1 MQALSTKN
9 ALKLDAQTSPAA
21 PAQQGAGVQWAV
33 VNNMQI
39 AAAFSTPDVEQA
51 RKKVLGVTDVS
62 CFHRYGF
69 KGPKAAQWAADHELA
84 IPSSPNSWTLS
95 DKKSLVLRL
104 GGSEFVIEDQ
114 PGGDAS
120 QKLASVTA
128 RTDGVYKVP
137 RADAAFILSGSAALN
152 LLSELCSLDLR
163 PSSLLAN
170 DVIMTQVAGISAI
183 VLRQTIAG
191 EPVYRIWC
199 DGTYGAYM
207 WETLI
212 EIAVELGGGAVGLAS
227 YQQ

>member
-21 PAQQGAGVQWAV
+21 PGQQGGDVQWAE

-39 AAAFSTPDVEQA
+39 AMTFSTPDIEHA

-84 IPSSPNSWTLS
+84 IPSNPNSWTLS

-104 GGSEFVIEDQ
+104 GSSEFVIEDQ

-120 QKLASVTA
+120 QKLASITT
-128 RTDGVYKVP
+128 RSDGVYIVP
-137 RADAAFILSGSAALN
+137 RADAAFALSGSEVLN
-152 LLSELCSLDLR
+152 LFSELCSLDLR

-170 DVIMTQVAGISAI
+170 EVIMTQVAGISAI
-183 VLRQTIAG
+183 VLRQIIAG

-207 WETLI
+207 WEILI
-212 EIAVELGGGAVGLAS
+212 EIAVELGGGAVGLTS